1 MNPWVAVGGFL
12 VAVLIL
18 WGAYLKGW
26 DAGKN
31 EGEYLRNEAVAKK
44 TAEMM
49 ELEVKHSKDL
59 KEFQLRLTTTE
70 KQANEKIRKL
80 LLENTE
86 LKIWWEIPIPPSA
99 AEYAWGVYDDT
110 SDSSVP
116 SRPVVA
122 VESSVNTTTR

>member
-18 WGAYLKGW
+18 WGTYLKGW

-59 KEFQLRLTTTE
+59 KEFQLRLITTE

-86 LKIWWEIPIPPSA
+86 LKIWWEIPIPTPA
-99 AEYAWGVYDDT
+99 VEYAWGVHDDVGNGAM
-110 SDSSVP
+110 SGGSVTAIEN
-116 SRPVVA
+116 PVGGA
-122 VESSVNTTTR
+122 AR